1 MKPLEK
7 KILQEFGCEKF
18 IVCIWGQNPRLQAK
32 PLGQPHSFKFR
43 KSENRDTKLEVKQM
57 QNYRKS
63 AHCTYDIKYHLVWIT
78 KYRKPVITGKIAI
91 RTRELI
97 RIICQSNEV
106 EILAGHVGSDHI
118 HLLVSVPPHLSAS
131 KLVQYIKGNT
141 SRKLQMEYKELNKQ
155 FWGQHLWARGYFVA
169 SSGNVTDEIIK
180 EYIKNQDLQER
191 SNSDNFEIGE
201 G

>member
-1 MKPLEK
+1 ME
-7 KILQEFGCEKF
+7 
-18 IVCIWGQNPRLQAK
+18 
-32 PLGQPHSFKFR
+32 
-43 KSENRDTKLEVKQM
+43 
-57 QNYRKS
+57 NYRKS
-63 AHCTYDIKYHLVWIT
+63 AHCTYDIKYHLVLIT
-78 KYRKPVITGKIAI
+78 KYPKPVITGKIAL

-97 RIICQSNEV
+97 RMICQSNEV

-141 SRKLQMEYKELNKQ
+141 SRKLQMEYKELNRQ

-180 EYIKNQDLQER
+180 AYIQNQISRFPRLFLHECYDNR
-191 SNSDNFEIGE
+191 SIQSMSPIPSLPCRKTGLYNKHLRILYKFASLEVHCSL
-201 G
+201 

>member
-1 MKPLEK
+1 ME
-7 KILQEFGCEKF
+7 
-18 IVCIWGQNPRLQAK
+18 
-32 PLGQPHSFKFR
+32 
-43 KSENRDTKLEVKQM
+43 
-57 QNYRKS
+57 NYRKS
-63 AHCTYDIKYHLVWIT
+63 SHCTYDIKYHLVWIT
-78 KYRKPVITGKIAI
+78 KYRKLVITGQIAV
-91 RTRELI
+91 RTRELVRMI
-97 RIICQSNEV
+97 YHSNEV

-180 EYIKNQDLQER
+180 AYIQNQDLQEK
-191 SNSDNFEIGE
+191 NTPDNFDIG
-201 G
+201 